1 VERNVYHANEI
12 FEDKFY
18 KLPKQLF
25 SNTYYRDLK
34 LQAKI
39 LYSILRDRMELS
51 KENNWINKRNEV
63 FLVFTR
69 ESIGELLGLSKPT
82 VVEAFKQ
89 LRKKGLIFEER
100 QGSDRPNKIFIG
112 RIDYSKGV
120 NVDISGRLN
129 NLTTESKD
137 SLPPEV
143 KKFNPN
149 DTELNETEKNE
160 TDTKGSE
167 IFPNEAEKTSFKKAV
182 QKLSPNEYAI
192 ENVSYYLAKYK
203 KIFNKEHPQ
212 LRLDQWQEV
221 FSNIVLPYSETFN
234 KEYELLGKDFQQ
246 VVDKH
251 FQTRYNNCDYNILH
265 FISGDIMTLRAFE
278 VIYG

>member
-1 VERNVYHANEI
+1 MRNVYHANEI